1 MNNLSLNQYN
11 FIKFVSYI
19 KKQANESPTIIEI
32 INNNF
37 EHKNVI
43 LQQTTITS
51 VLVDVI
57 IEYCSDILPIQVRTE
72 ESDQVT
78 ITFDNIFEITI
89 CPTPR
94 YIILINNS
102 LQQSMSCR
110 FSSPIPDIN
119 TVINIKNSLAYVGLT
134 NINIFIN
141 HYMKK
146 YHNYDKYIKNIE
158 SLDEE
163 ENKYCGINNNI
174 FFQRIEHSG
183 SSNRFKIITVLDS
196 KHVLL
201 MINIIKLFIDLL
213 EQIKKLIIRTC

>member
-19 KKQANESPTIIEI
+19 KKRVNESPTVIEI

-37 EHKNVI
+37 EHNNVI
-43 LQQTTITS
+43 LQQTTITL
-51 VLVDVI
+51 VLVDLI
-57 IEYCSDILPIQVRTE
+57 IEYCSDILQIQVRTE
-72 ESDQVT
+72 ELDQVT

-89 CPTPR
+89 CSIPR

-102 LQQSMSCR
+102 LQQIMSCR

-119 TVINIKNSLAYVGLT
+119 TFINIKNSLAYVGLT

-146 YHNYDKYIKNIE
+146 YHNYDKY
-158 SLDEE
+158 
-163 ENKYCGINNNI
+163 
-174 FFQRIEHSG
+174 RI
-183 SSNRFKIITVLDS
+183 T
-196 KHVLL
+196 
-201 MINIIKLFIDLL
+201 
-213 EQIKKLIIRTC
+213 